1 MNIPDLNEILA
12 KCNIAIQFEG
22 EPTAKQLES
31 IRALDKIAFAA
42 KLYADREHAS
52 PIIRELYGDW
62 KLSGD
67 TSFFAHVIF
76 LHIKVLLQGARL
88 SERELARCFHNIYNE
103 ILDLQSVFTPMDTL
117 FPKNQKYKEKTDE
130 YKLNEESSILKT
142 ENIELIQSKPN
153 DNSPMVELIQSKPDD
168 TIVELIEEFPI
179 SEQST

>member
-117 FPKNQKYKEKTDE
+117 FPKNQKCKEKTDV
-130 YKLNEESSILKT
+130 NEESSILKT
-142 ENIELIQSKPN
+142 ESKPTVEELMQSKPN
-153 DNSPMVELIQSKPDD
+153 D